1 MCGLVGL
8 FLDSPREPVRLRAQ
22 VGEMSE
28 VLRHRGPDD
37 EGAWV
42 DPSGRLALGFRR
54 LSILDLSPAGH
65 QPMVSRS
72 GRFILVYN
80 GEIYNFESLR
90 GELGRPREAYRGGSD
105 TEVVLE
111 AFDTWGVAETLPR
124 LNGMF
129 AMAVWDAREEELWL
143 ARDRMGIKPLYVAR
157 TAEGLAVSSELGALM
172 AAPGFDGSLD
182 LQAVEAYLGQLFIPA
197 PDTPFLRAQKVPP
210 GHFLRIR
217 RPEDGLPEA
226 VPYWSLQEARAQ
238 GEFQAREDGGRS
250 SLSDAEVVDSFEAL
264 LSDAVGLRLV
274 ADVPV
279 GALLSGGIDSSLVVA
294 LMQRQSS
301 RPARTFTIG
310 FDTPEHD
317 ESEHARAVAKHLGT
331 DHTELQVT
339 GADALDLVPRLA
351 EIFDEPLA
359 DPSQIPTYL
368 VSRLARRDVTVAL
381 SGDGGDEL
389 FAGYNRYL
397 SGPSAAAR
405 ILQVPAIPRRWM
417 GRALQL
423 LPARTYDGMASLSR
437 GSGVFPRLVGQKV
450 HKLAR
455 MMQASTPD
463 EFSGILHTVWDEPG
477 RFISGGSFGPMRGTV
492 GSHPVGGDSL
502 DVGEMLFQD
511 QSRYLPDDLLQKV
524 DRASMAVSLEV
535 RVPILD
541 HRVVERSWQ
550 LPHRYKV
557 RDGQGKWILR
567 QVLYRHVPPSLLD
580 RPKVGFSVPVESWL
594 AGPLKEWAED
604 LLLAPSPTRD
614 ALLNAREIRR
624 AWRGFLRGR
633 SELALGLWSLAMFEA
648 WRTRWKIENLTQG
661 SYANSER
668 R

>member
-8 FLDSPREPVRLRAQ
+8 FLNSPRETVRLLAQ

-37 EGAWV
+37 DGAWV
-42 DPSGRLALGFRR
+42 NPSGRVALGFRR
-54 LSILDLSPAGH
+54 LSILDLSPAGR
-65 QPMVSRS
+65 QPMVSRA
-72 GRFILVYN
+72 GRFVVAFN
-80 GEIYNFESLR
+80 GEIYNFEALR
-90 GELGRPREAYRGGSD
+90 RELGRPREAYRGGSD

-111 AFDTWGVAETLPR
+111 AFETWGVAETFTR

-129 AMAVWDAREEELWL
+129 AMAIWDSREEELWL
-143 ARDRMGIKPLYVAR
+143 VRDRLGIKPLYVAR
-157 TAEGLAVSSELGALM
+157 TAEGLAVSSELGALT

-182 LQAVEAYLGQLFIPA
+182 MRGVESYFRQLFIPA
-197 PDTPFLRAQKVPP
+197 PDTPFLRAWKIPP

-226 VPYWSLQEARAQ
+226 VPYWSLREARAK
-238 GEFQAREDGGRS
+238 GESRAKGEKSGT
-250 SLSDAEVVDSFEAL
+250 SLSDGEVIDSFEAL

-310 FDTPEHD
+310 FDVAEHD
-317 ESEHARAVAKHLGT
+317 ESGHARAVAEHLGT
-331 DHTELQVT
+331 EHTELQVT

-368 VSRLARRDVTVAL
+368 VSQLARRDVTVAL

-397 SGPSAAAR
+397 SGPSMASR
-405 ILQVPAIPRRWM
+405 LQQVPPIPRRWM
-417 GRALQL
+417 GSALQL
-423 LPARTYDGMASLSR
+423 LPATTYDWMAGLGR
-437 GSGVFPRLVGQKV
+437 GHGAVPRLVGQKV

-455 MMQASTPD
+455 MMQASTS
-463 EFSGILHTVWDEPG
+463 EELYSVLHSVWAEPG
-477 RFISGGSFGPMRGTV
+477 RFMSRRPPARTPEMAGPGSMGGKA
-492 GSHPVGGDSL
+492 L
-502 DVGEMLFQD
+502 DVDEMLFRD

-541 HRVVERSWQ
+541 HRVVERSWE
-550 LPHRYKV
+550 LPDRYKI
-557 RDGQGKWILR
+557 RGGQGKWILR
-567 QVLYRHVPPSLLD
+567 QVLYRHVPRSLID
-580 RPKVGFSVPVESWL
+580 RPKVGFSVPVENWL

-614 ALLNAREIRR
+614 ELLNAREIRR
-624 AWRGFLRGR
+624 AWQGFLRGR
-633 SELALGLWSLAMFEA
+633 SELALGLWSLVMFEA
-648 WRTRWKIENLTQG
+648 WRRRWKIENLTQG
-661 SYANSER
+661 THANSER